1 MPDRLKKMS
10 TTHQPQQINIPLP
23 VLFINHGQA
32 VIMGSTNGCAVIL
45 EVKHGEKVQ
54 ALKHGSG
61 NLPEISRLPDI
72 LVVNPIFPPSRSNM
86 GDFIEPVGRS
96 RMIAT
101 GDGNRGQRTKI
112 ILWIE
117 NSEKSSSKFSRSWV
131 VILKIWREASTALG
145 IYFTKPTLPATPS
158 PSLRPVITSSPLT
171 TKSRRL
177 LEILED
183 LLPVFDY
190 KNAFACATFLDTGNM
205 SSSIHC
211 RCIGVIVMI
220 TLPTA
225 VTIRPTKN
233 EELVHASTIQGLN
246 VIVNQWYSHDGR
258 QKEILLYLS
267 LGMYFFIDCNQELNR
282 TNQPYSESA
291 NEGTCK
297 DRNVH
302 SSLQGSALLSK
313 VAQGTCVQQDVSKS
327 IIFLLG
333 CKGLRR
339 RDWKKDTN
347 THHIVSAGEEE
358 ISTNLEAVLVGHALA
373 LVLDEDQRNT
383 R

>member
-1 MPDRLKKMS
+1 QTWVTSL
-10 TTHQPQQINIPLP
+10 
-23 VLFINHGQA
+23 A
-32 VIMGSTNGCAVIL
+32 Y
-45 EVKHGEKVQ
+45 
-54 ALKHGSG
+54 
-61 NLPEISRLPDI
+61 
-72 LVVNPIFPPSRSNM
+72 
-86 GDFIEPVGRS
+86 IEPVGRS

-101 GDGNRGQRTKI
+101 GDGNRGQRSKI

-211 RCIGVIVMI
+211 RCIGVIVISQALGSNFALCRASVVIVDESMSDCEN
-220 TLPTA
+220 
-225 VTIRPTKN
+225 VSN

-267 LGMYFFIDCNQELNR
+267 LGMYFFIDCNQELNTPKSPIKEQINHTVKVQMKAPAR
-282 TNQPYSESA
+282 IVTSTAACKVVLFCQNNDSEALTIS
-291 NEGTCK
+291 
-297 DRNVH
+297 
-302 SSLQGSALLSK
+302 SSLRGA
-313 VAQGTCVQQDVSKS
+313 
-327 IIFLLG
+327 
-333 CKGLRR
+333 
-339 RDWKKDTN
+339 
-347 THHIVSAGEEE
+347 
-358 ISTNLEAVLVGHALA
+358 
-373 LVLDEDQRNT
+373 
-383 R
+383 